1 MSAMPTNKAAITRTL
16 NLTVKEMQRADL
28 VKGVSYQIEQIQPL
42 TAVGPHW
49 AVRVGG
55 KIDGDS
61 VSAVLFIF
69 KDGYYL
75 FENCLYTGPDGVAF
89 KPRNAGAL
97 ARLIT
102 VYLFAKYF
110 SVPLEKAFDVC
121 FFLSYHNNDGFAAC
135 RLSATKDYRR
145 PKTHGCHRIDLEAQL
160 IEGLEELVFDLR
172 WFGEGEFE
180 DPGRIH
186 GNFGTIVKAFQG
198 LILQI
203 FL

>member
-1 MSAMPTNKAAITRTL
+1 MPTNKAAIARTL
-16 NLTVKEMQRADL
+16 NLVVKEMQRAGL
-28 VKGVSYQIEQIQPL
+28 VKGVFYQIEQIQPL

-49 AVRVGG
+49 AVKV
-55 KIDGDS
+55 DGEVEGES

-75 FENCLYTGPDGVAF
+75 FGSCLYTGPDGVAF

-110 SVPLEKAFDVC
+110 SAPLEKAFDIY

-135 RLSATKDYRR
+135 RLSATKDYRQ

-160 IEGLEELVFDLR
+160 IEGLKELVFDLR
-172 WFGEGEFE
+172 WFGEREFE
-180 DPGRIH
+180 DSGRIH
-186 GNFGTIVKAFQG
+186 GNFDTVVKAFQG

>member
-1 MSAMPTNKAAITRTL
+1 MPTNKAAIARTL
-16 NLTVKEMQRADL
+16 NLIIKEIQRTGLVKE
-28 VKGVSYQIEQIQPL
+28 VFYQIERPRPL

-49 AVRVGG
+49 AVKVGG
-55 KIDGDS
+55 KIEGES
-61 VSAVLFIF
+61 VSAVLLIF
-69 KDGYYL
+69 KEGSYL
-75 FENCLYTGPDGVAF
+75 CEFENCLHTGPDEVAF

-110 SVPLEKAFDVC
+110 SAPLEKAFDVY
-121 FFLSYHNNDGFAAC
+121 FFLSYHNRDGFAAC
-135 RLSATKDYRR
+135 RLSATKNYRQ
-145 PKTHGCHRIDLEAQL
+145 PKTHGYHRIDLEAQL
-160 IEGLEELVFDLR
+160 IEGLKELVFDLR
-172 WFGEGEFE
+172 WFSEKEFE
-180 DPGRIH
+180 ETERIH